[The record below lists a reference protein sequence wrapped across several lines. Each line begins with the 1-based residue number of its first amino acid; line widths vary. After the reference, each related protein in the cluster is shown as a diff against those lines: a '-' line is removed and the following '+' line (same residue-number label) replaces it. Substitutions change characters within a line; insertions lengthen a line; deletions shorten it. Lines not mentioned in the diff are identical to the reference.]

1 MTTLKQIITAIIAI
15 IVLFTSRYIY
25 QPIINR
31 LSLTDEVAFDTV
43 YILAAIT
50 TMVVNYDVDDENLTD
65 LKFNKFAEV
74 TR

>member
-31 LSLTDEVAFDTV
+31 LPLTDEVAFDTA

-50 TMVVNYDVDDENLTD
+50 TMVGNYDVDDENLTD